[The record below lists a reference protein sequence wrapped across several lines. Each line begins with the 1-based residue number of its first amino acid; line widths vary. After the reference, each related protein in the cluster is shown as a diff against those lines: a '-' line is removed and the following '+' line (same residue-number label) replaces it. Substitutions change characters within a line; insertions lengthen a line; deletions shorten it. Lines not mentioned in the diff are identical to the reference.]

1 VDAVASHPLAGRVIA
16 VTGAARG
23 IGREIAAQLALKG
36 ARVALGDRDGSAV
49 RATARELPGS
59 VAAFD
64 LDVTDTGSF
73 TAFLAAV
80 EATLGTL
87 DVLVNNAGVM
97 WVGNFNEEPESAT
110 ERQLEVNLHGV
121 IRGVKLA
128 APSMR
133 ARGRGQI
140 VTVASAA
147 AKLSPA
153 GEATYAATKHGVFGY
168 LNGVR
173 EELHRSG
180 VQLTVVMPGVVDT
193 ELAAGTASGAA
204 KLLQPIDVARAVVAA
219 IERPRFEVTVPPYVG
234 PLVRWVNV
242 LPQAGRDFLLRRMVP
257 NQITALTDRSVRQ
270 SYETHNVTATDITGV

>member
-1 VDAVASHPLAGRVIA
+1 MASHPLAGRVIA

-23 IGREIAAQLALKG
+23 IGREIAAQLALQG
-36 ARVALGDRDGSAV
+36 ARVALGDRDGGAV

-59 VAAFD
+59 VAAVD

-73 TAFLAAV
+73 TAFL
-80 EATLGTL
+80 
-87 DVLVNNAGVM
+87 
-97 WVGNFNEEPESAT
+97 
-110 ERQLEVNLHGV
+110 
-121 IRGVKLA
+121 
-128 APSMR
+128 
-133 ARGRGQI
+133 
-140 VTVASAA
+140 A

-204 KLLQPIDVARAVVAA
+204 KFLQPIDVARAVIAA
-219 IERPRFEVTVPPYVG
+219 IERPRFEVTVPRYVG

-242 LPQAGRDFLLRRMVP
+242 LPQAGRDFLLRKMVP
-257 NQITALTDRSVRQ
+257 NQITALTDRSVRR
-270 SYETHNVTATDITGV
+270 SYETHNVTATDTTGV